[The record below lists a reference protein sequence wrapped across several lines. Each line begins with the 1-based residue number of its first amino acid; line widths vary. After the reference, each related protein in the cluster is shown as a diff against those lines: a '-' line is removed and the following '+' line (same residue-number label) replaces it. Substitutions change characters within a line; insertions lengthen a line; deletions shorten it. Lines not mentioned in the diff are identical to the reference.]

1 MSILQRIINFFK
13 NLFFSKAS
21 GGTQL
26 RTECKKCEAELKQVQ
41 PSIYKNGTLLPAFGE
56 LIFLLYTHTSVLF
69 KLLSFMGPGG
79 NVHIKERLF
88 DMLIHT
94 GYSQADKE
102 KWLTLSF
109 EERKR
114 KMEAS
119 SNIQREI
126 ESQNHSLEDL
136 LAKTRSNTFIQIE
149 QTLKNLSLLYDLC
162 AFNYISLLNLF
173 NPDFDPVDPQNTFI
187 SVPIGDATESLLDL
201 YYICS
206 ALEINA
212 SLARAL
218 LACAVHSGSASAAI
232 PEEEIIKHIK
242 KIATVLTKVLTPTVL
257 KNCILVGKNDA
268 SFTPET
274 AKAKSS
280 PLADFAARTKSRFA
294 SEAERIKVE
303 LQDRQLEIETKNL
316 FDSLPLLELQAYNA
330 DTNKILKDESAESF
344 LWITPVQII
353 KTFLNRFFE
362 EQTTGF
368 LNDIILEGFFTNPEQ
383 KTEFASA
390 VYACIDASRI
400 INNFEQSFNRGSKN
414 DIALILSHVK
424 DGHKDPVFSRQ
435 LATMV
440 ATANAD
446 AKEVV
451 QTQVSYLYDL
461 YRMLVMLFEDSHNS
475 TPTVMSNIKLL
486 FTSSRNR
493 SRADLVEQSLPKWAL
508 FLSIMKNYAVIGSL
522 ERRRQES

>member
-13 NLFFSKAS
+13 NLFFSKTS

-242 KIATVLTKVLTPTVL
+242 KIATVLTKVLTPAVL

-368 LNDIILEGFFTNPEQ
+368 LNDI
-383 KTEFASA
+383 
-390 VYACIDASRI
+390 
-400 INNFEQSFNRGSKN
+400 
-414 DIALILSHVK
+414 ALILSHVK